1 MAGEELLDDA
11 DFTEDAGGIGGDVGD
26 EGVELQ
32 EESSLRPKSDIFT
45 LMLVLAFVAFLA
57 GSIIAGR
64 ECWDNYDVQFLFFTK
79 E

>member
-11 DFTEDAGGIGGDVGD
+11 DFTEDAGGDLGD

-57 GSIIAGR
+57 GCIIAGR
-64 ECWDNYDVQFLFFTK
+64 ECWDNYDVQFLLFTK

>member
-11 DFTEDAGGIGGDVGD
+11 DLPEDAGGDA

-32 EESSLRPKSDIFT
+32 EAGSLRPKSDIFT
-45 LMLVLAFVAFLA
+45 LMLILAFVAFLT
-57 GSIIAGR
+57 GCIIAGR
-64 ECWDNYDVQFLFFTK
+64 ECWDNYDVQWLLWTK

>member
-1 MAGEELLDDA
+1 M
-11 DFTEDAGGIGGDVGD
+11 
-26 EGVELQ
+26 ELQ

-79 E
+79 D